1 MGVRKER
8 AAGTEAALKEAARAL
23 FLERGYAQTKI
34 TDITKAAGRS
44 TGSFYEHF
52 AGKDELLDALLADMG
67 AQVDAAVGVGDQ
79 VPEVGDQAL
88 EAGDRAPGHPHAH
101 PREHDLADRAQLR
114 THVAATWGV
123 FRDHL
128 PVVVALFQKSMAEP
142 PGSGRAWRRL
152 LADTV
157 PLREHLAYM
166 CEQGRELPG
175 DPELVAA
182 AMGAMI
188 SMLGYAAMT
197 GGARLDDDEVVET
210 LTALLH
216 RGLAG

>member
-67 AQVDAAVGVGDQ
+67 AQVDL
-79 VPEVGDQAL
+79 EVGAHD
-88 EAGDRAPGHPHAH
+88 H
-101 PREHDLADRAQLR
+101 PRDHDLADRDQLR
-114 THVAATWGV
+114 THVAVTWRV

-142 PGSGRAWRRL
+142 PGSGQAWGRL
-152 LADTV
+152 QGDTA
-157 PLREHLAYM
+157 PLREHLEYM
-166 CEQGRELPG
+166 REQGRQLPG

-197 GGARLDDDEVVET
+197 GGAGLDDDQVVET
-210 LTALLH
+210 LTTLLH

>member
-1 MGVRKER
+1 MGTGIAVGVRKER
-8 AAGTEAALKEAARAL
+8 AAGTEAALKEAARVL

-67 AQVDAAVGVGDQ
+67 AQVDL
-79 VPEVGDQAL
+79 EVGAHD
-88 EAGDRAPGHPHAH
+88 H
-101 PREHDLADRAQLR
+101 PRDHDLADRDQLR
-114 THVAATWGV
+114 THVAVTWRV

-142 PGSGRAWRRL
+142 PGSGQAWGRL
-152 LADTV
+152 LGDTA
-157 PLREHLAYM
+157 PLREHLEYM
-166 CEQGRELPG
+166 REQGRQLPG

-197 GGARLDDDEVVET
+197 GGAGLDDDQVVET
-210 LTALLH
+210 LTTLLH

>member
-1 MGVRKER
+1 MGAGIAVGVRKER
-8 AAGTEAALKEAARAL
+8 AAGTEVALKEAARAL

-67 AQVDAAVGVGDQ
+67 AQVDL
-79 VPEVGDQAL
+79 EVGAHD
-88 EAGDRAPGHPHAH
+88 H

-114 THVAATWGV
+114 THVAVAWGA

-142 PGSGRAWRRL
+142 PGSGQAWGRL
-152 LADTV
+152 LGDTA

-166 CEQGRELPG
+166 REQGRELPG
-175 DPELVAA
+175 DPALVAA

-197 GGARLDDDEVVET
+197 GGAGLDDDEVVET

>member
-1 MGVRKER
+1 MSARRRRQVGTGIAVGVRKER

-67 AQVDAAVGVGDQ
+67 AQVDV
-79 VPEVGDQAL
+79 EVGAHD
-88 EAGDRAPGHPHAH
+88 H
-101 PREHDLADRAQLR
+101 PRDHDLADRAQLR
-114 THVAATWGV
+114 MHVAATWRV

-142 PGSGRAWRRL
+142 PGSGQVWGRL
-152 LADTV
+152 LGDTE

-166 CEQGRELPG
+166 REQGRELPG

-182 AMGAMI
+182 AIGAMI

-197 GGARLDDDEVVET
+197 GGAGLDDDEVVET

>member
-1 MGVRKER
+1 MGTGIAVGVRKER

-67 AQVDAAVGVGDQ
+67 AQVDE
-79 VPEVGDQAL
+79 EVGAHD
-88 EAGDRAPGHPHAH
+88 H

-114 THVAATWGV
+114 THVAVTWRV

-142 PGSGRAWRRL
+142 PGSGQVWGRL
-152 LADTV
+152 LGDTA

-166 CEQGRELPG
+166 REQGRELPG

-197 GGARLDDDEVVET
+197 GGAGLDDDEVVET
-210 LTALLH
+210 LTSLLH

>member
-1 MGVRKER
+1 MGTGIAVGVRKER

-67 AQVDAAVGVGDQ
+67 AQVDL
-79 VPEVGDQAL
+79 EVGAHD
-88 EAGDRAPGHPHAH
+88 H
-101 PREHDLADRAQLR
+101 PRDHDLADRDQLR
-114 THVAATWGV
+114 THVAVTWRV

-142 PGSGRAWRRL
+142 PGSGQAWGRL
-152 LADTV
+152 LGDTA
-157 PLREHLAYM
+157 PLRDHLEYM
-166 CEQGRELPG
+166 REQGRQLPG

-197 GGARLDDDEVVET
+197 GGAGLDDDQVVET
-210 LTALLH
+210 LTTLLH

>member
-1 MGVRKER
+1 MGTGIAVGVRKER

-67 AQVDAAVGVGDQ
+67 AQVDAAVGAD
-79 VPEVGDQAL
+79 D
-88 EAGDRAPGHPHAH
+88 H

-114 THVAATWGV
+114 THVAVAWDA

-142 PGSGRAWRRL
+142 PGSGRAWGGL
-152 LADTV
+152 VEDTA

-166 CEQGRELPG
+166 REQGRELPG

-182 AMGAMI
+182 AIGAMI

-197 GGARLDDDEVVET
+197 GGAGLDDDEVVEM

>member
-67 AQVDAAVGVGDQ
+67 AQVDL
-79 VPEVGDQAL
+79 EVGAHD
-88 EAGDRAPGHPHAH
+88 H

-114 THVAATWGV
+114 MHVAVAWDA

-142 PGSGRAWRRL
+142 PGSGQVWRRL
-152 LADTV
+152 LGDTA

-166 CEQGRELPG
+166 REQGCDLPG

-188 SMLGYAAMT
+188 SMLGYAALT
-197 GGARLDDDEVVET
+197 GGAGLDDDEVVET

>member
-1 MGVRKER
+1 MGTGIAVGVRKER
-8 AAGTEAALKEAARAL
+8 AAGTEAALKGAARAL

-67 AQVDAAVGVGDQ
+67 AQVDL
-79 VPEVGDQAL
+79 EVGAHD
-88 EAGDRAPGHPHAH
+88 H
-101 PREHDLADRAQLR
+101 PRDHDLADRDQLR
-114 THVAATWGV
+114 THVAVTWRV

-142 PGSGRAWRRL
+142 PGSGQAWGRL
-152 LADTV
+152 LGDTA
-157 PLREHLAYM
+157 PLREHLEYM
-166 CEQGRELPG
+166 REQGRQLPG

-197 GGARLDDDEVVET
+197 GGAGLDDDQVVET
-210 LTALLH
+210 LTTLLH

>member
-1 MGVRKER
+1 MGTGIAVGVRKER

-23 FLERGYAQTKI
+23 FLERGYTQTKI

-67 AQVDAAVGVGDQ
+67 AQVDL
-79 VPEVGDQAL
+79 EVGAHD
-88 EAGDRAPGHPHAH
+88 H
-101 PREHDLADRAQLR
+101 PRDHDLADRDQLR
-114 THVAATWGV
+114 THVAVTWRV

-142 PGSGRAWRRL
+142 PGSGQAWGRL
-152 LADTV
+152 LGDTA
-157 PLREHLAYM
+157 PLREHLEYM
-166 CEQGRELPG
+166 REQGRQLPG

-197 GGARLDDDEVVET
+197 GGAGLDDDQVVET
-210 LTALLH
+210 LTTLLH

>member
-1 MGVRKER
+1 MGTGIAVGVRKER

-67 AQVDAAVGVGDQ
+67 AQVDV
-79 VPEVGDQAL
+79 EVGAHDHL
-88 EAGDRAPGHPHAH
+88 HGH

-114 THVAATWGV
+114 THVAAAWGV

-142 PGSGRAWRRL
+142 PGSGQVWGRL
-152 LADTV
+152 LGDTA

-166 CEQGRELPG
+166 REQGRELPG

-197 GGARLDDDEVVET
+197 GGAGLDDDEVVET
-210 LTALLH
+210 LTSLLH

>member
-8 AAGTEAALKEAARAL
+8 AAGTEAALKEAARVL

-52 AGKDELLDALLADMG
+52 AGKEELLDALLADMG
-67 AQVDAAVGVGDQ
+67 AQVDL
-79 VPEVGDQAL
+79 EVGAHD
-88 EAGDRAPGHPHAH
+88 H

-114 THVAATWGV
+114 THVAVAWAA

-142 PGSGRAWRRL
+142 PGSGQVWGRL
-152 LADTV
+152 LGDTA

-166 CEQGRELPG
+166 REQGRELPG

-188 SMLGYAAMT
+188 SMLGYAALA
-197 GGARLDDDEVVET
+197 GGAGLDDDEVVET

-216 RGLAG
+216 GGLVG

>member
-1 MGVRKER
+1 MGAGIAVGVRKER

-23 FLERGYAQTKI
+23 FLERGYTQTKI

-67 AQVDAAVGVGDQ
+67 AQVDL
-79 VPEVGDQAL
+79 EVGAHD
-88 EAGDRAPGHPHAH
+88 H

-114 THVAATWGV
+114 THIAVAWSA

-142 PGSGRAWRRL
+142 PGSGQVWGRL
-152 LADTV
+152 LGDTA

-166 CEQGRELPG
+166 REQGRELPG

-197 GGARLDDDEVVET
+197 GGAGLDDDEVVEM

>member
-8 AAGTEAALKEAARAL
+8 AAGTEAALKEAARVL

-67 AQVDAAVGVGDQ
+67 AQVDL
-79 VPEVGDQAL
+79 EVGAHD
-88 EAGDRAPGHPHAH
+88 H
-101 PREHDLADRAQLR
+101 PRDHDLADRDQLR
-114 THVAATWGV
+114 THVAVTWRV

-142 PGSGRAWRRL
+142 PGSGQAWGRL
-152 LADTV
+152 LGDTA
-157 PLREHLAYM
+157 PLREHLEYM
-166 CEQGRELPG
+166 REQGRQLPG

-197 GGARLDDDEVVET
+197 GGAGLDDDQVVET
-210 LTALLH
+210 LTTLLH

>member
-1 MGVRKER
+1 MGTGIAVGVRKER

-67 AQVDAAVGVGDQ
+67 AQVDM
-79 VPEVGDQAL
+79 EVGAHD
-88 EAGDRAPGHPHAH
+88 H
-101 PREHDLADRAQLR
+101 PRDHDLADREQLR
-114 THVAATWGV
+114 THVAVTWRV

-142 PGSGRAWRRL
+142 PGSGQAWGRL
-152 LADTV
+152 LGDTE

-166 CEQGRELPG
+166 REQGRELPG

-197 GGARLDDDEVVET
+197 GGAGLDDDEVVET

>member
-67 AQVDAAVGVGDQ
+67 AQVDV
-79 VPEVGDQAL
+79 EVGAHD
-88 EAGDRAPGHPHAH
+88 H

-114 THVAATWGV
+114 THVAATWRI

-142 PGSGRAWRRL
+142 PGAGQAWERL
-152 LADTV
+152 TGDTA

-166 CEQGRELPG
+166 REQGRELPG

-197 GGARLDDDEVVET
+197 GGAGLDDDEVVET

>member
-1 MGVRKER
+1 MGTGIAVGVRKER

-52 AGKDELLDALLADMG
+52 AGKDELLDALLTDMG
-67 AQVDAAVGVGDQ
+67 AQVDL
-79 VPEVGDQAL
+79 EVGAHD
-88 EAGDRAPGHPHAH
+88 H
-101 PREHDLADRAQLR
+101 PRDHDLADRDQLR
-114 THVAATWGV
+114 THVAVTWRV

-142 PGSGRAWRRL
+142 PGSGQAWGRL
-152 LADTV
+152 LGDTA
-157 PLREHLAYM
+157 PLREHLEYM
-166 CEQGRELPG
+166 REQGRQLPG

-197 GGARLDDDEVVET
+197 GGAGLDDDQVVET
-210 LTALLH
+210 LTTLLH

>member
-52 AGKDELLDALLADMG
+52 AGKDELLDALLADME
-67 AQVDAAVGVGDQ
+67 AQVDE
-79 VPEVGDQAL
+79 EVGAHD
-88 EAGDRAPGHPHAH
+88 H
-101 PREHDLADRAQLR
+101 PREHDLADREQLR
-114 THVAATWGV
+114 THVAVTWRV

-142 PGSGRAWRRL
+142 PGSGQAWGRL
-152 LADTV
+152 LGDTA

-166 CEQGRELPG
+166 SEQGRELPG

-197 GGARLDDDEVVET
+197 GGAGLDDDEVVET

>member
-1 MGVRKER
+1 MGTGIAVGVRKER

-23 FLERGYAQTKI
+23 FLEHGYAQTKI

-67 AQVDAAVGVGDQ
+67 AQVDL
-79 VPEVGDQAL
+79 EVGAHD
-88 EAGDRAPGHPHAH
+88 H
-101 PREHDLADRAQLR
+101 PREHDLSDRAQLR
-114 THVAATWGV
+114 MHIAVAWGA

-142 PGSGRAWRRL
+142 PGSGQAWGRL
-152 LADTV
+152 LGDTA

-166 CEQGRELPG
+166 REQGRELPG

-197 GGARLDDDEVVET
+197 GGAGLDDDEVVEM
-210 LTALLH
+210 LTGLLH

>member
-52 AGKDELLDALLADMG
+52 AGKDELLDALLVDMG
-67 AQVDAAVGVGDQ
+67 AQVDL
-79 VPEVGDQAL
+79 EVGAHD
-88 EAGDRAPGHPHAH
+88 H
-101 PREHDLADRAQLR
+101 PRDHDLADRDQLR
-114 THVAATWGV
+114 THVAVTWRV

-142 PGSGRAWRRL
+142 PGSGQAWGRL
-152 LADTV
+152 LGDTA
-157 PLREHLAYM
+157 PLREHLEYM
-166 CEQGRELPG
+166 REQGRQLPG

-197 GGARLDDDEVVET
+197 GGAGLDDDQVVET
-210 LTALLH
+210 LTTLLH

>member
-67 AQVDAAVGVGDQ
+67 AQVDV
-79 VPEVGDQAL
+79 EVGAHD
-88 EAGDRAPGHPHAH
+88 H
-101 PREHDLADRAQLR
+101 PREHDLADRTQLR

-142 PGSGRAWRRL
+142 PGSGQVWGRL
-152 LADTV
+152 LGDTA

-166 CEQGRELPG
+166 REQGRELPG

-197 GGARLDDDEVVET
+197 GGAGLDDDEVVET
-210 LTALLH
+210 LTSLLH

>member
-1 MGVRKER
+1 MGVRKDR
-8 AAGTEAALKEAARAL
+8 AAGTEAALKEAARAV
-23 FLERGYAQTKI
+23 FLERGYTQTKI

-52 AGKDELLDALLADMG
+52 AGKDELLNALLADMG
-67 AQVDAAVGVGDQ
+67 AQVDEAVGVD
-79 VPEVGDQAL
+79 D
-88 EAGDRAPGHPHAH
+88 H
-101 PREHDLADRAQLR
+101 PRDHDLADRAQLR

-142 PGSGRAWRRL
+142 PRSGQAWERL
-152 LADTV
+152 VGDTA
-157 PLREHLAYM
+157 PLREHLEYM
-166 CEQGRELPG
+166 RERGQPVPG

-182 AMGAMI
+182 AMGAMV

-197 GGARLDDDEVVET
+197 SGVAFDDDEVVDT

>member
-8 AAGTEAALKEAARAL
+8 AAGTEAALKEAAREL

-34 TDITKAAGRS
+34 TDITRAAGRS

-52 AGKDELLDALLADMG
+52 AGKDELLNALLADMG
-67 AQVDAAVGVGDQ
+67 AHVDAAVGAEG
-79 VPEVGDQAL
+79 
-88 EAGDRAPGHPHAH
+88 H
-101 PREHDLADRAQLR
+101 PREHDLADREQLR
-114 THVAATWGV
+114 VHVAATWSV

-128 PVVVALFQKSMAEP
+128 PVVAALFQKSMTAP
-142 PGSGRAWRRL
+142 PGSGLVWEQL
-152 LADTV
+152 LRDTA

-166 CEQGRELPG
+166 REQGRELPG
-175 DPELVAA
+175 EPELVAA

-197 GGARLDDDEVVET
+197 GGAAPDDADVVDT
-210 LTALLH
+210 LTSLLL

>member
-67 AQVDAAVGVGDQ
+67 AQVDL
-79 VPEVGDQAL
+79 EVGAHD
-88 EAGDRAPGHPHAH
+88 H
-101 PREHDLADRAQLR
+101 PRDHDLADRDQLR
-114 THVAATWGV
+114 THVAVTWRV

-142 PGSGRAWRRL
+142 PGSGQAWGRL
-152 LADTV
+152 LGDTA
-157 PLREHLAYM
+157 PLREHLEYM
-166 CEQGRELPG
+166 REQGRQLPG

-197 GGARLDDDEVVET
+197 GGAGLDDDRVVET
-210 LTALLH
+210 LTTLLH

>member
-1 MGVRKER
+1 MGTGIAVGVRKER

-52 AGKDELLDALLADMG
+52 AGKDELLDALLVDMG
-67 AQVDAAVGVGDQ
+67 AQVDL
-79 VPEVGDQAL
+79 EVGAHD
-88 EAGDRAPGHPHAH
+88 H
-101 PREHDLADRAQLR
+101 PRDHDLADRDQLR
-114 THVAATWGV
+114 THVAVTWRV

-142 PGSGRAWRRL
+142 PGSGQAWGRL
-152 LADTV
+152 LGDTA
-157 PLREHLAYM
+157 PLREHLEYM
-166 CEQGRELPG
+166 REQGRQLPG

-197 GGARLDDDEVVET
+197 GGAGLDDDQVVET
-210 LTALLH
+210 LTTLLH

>member
-67 AQVDAAVGVGDQ
+67 AQVDV
-79 VPEVGDQAL
+79 EVGAHD
-88 EAGDRAPGHPHAH
+88 H

-114 THVAATWGV
+114 THVAATWRI

-142 PGSGRAWRRL
+142 PGSGQAWGRL
-152 LADTV
+152 LGDTA

-166 CEQGRELPG
+166 REQGRELPG

-197 GGARLDDDEVVET
+197 GGAGLDDDEVVET
-210 LTALLH
+210 LTSLLH

>member
-1 MGVRKER
+1 MGIAVGVRKER

-52 AGKDELLDALLADMG
+52 AGKDELLDALLADME
-67 AQVDAAVGVGDQ
+67 AQVDE
-79 VPEVGDQAL
+79 EVGAHD
-88 EAGDRAPGHPHAH
+88 H
-101 PREHDLADRAQLR
+101 PREHDLADREQLR
-114 THVAATWGV
+114 THVAVTWRV

-142 PGSGRAWRRL
+142 PGSGQAWGRL
-152 LADTV
+152 LGDTA

-166 CEQGRELPG
+166 SEQGRELPG

-197 GGARLDDDEVVET
+197 GGAGLDDDEVVET

>member
-79 VPEVGDQAL
+79 VHGRPQ
-88 EAGDRAPGHPHAH
+88 AH

-114 THVAATWGV
+114 THVAVTWGV

-142 PGSGRAWRRL
+142 PGSGRAWGRL
-152 LADTV
+152 LADTA

-166 CEQGRELPG
+166 REQGRELPG

-197 GGARLDDDEVVET
+197 GGAGLDDDEVVET

>member
-67 AQVDAAVGVGDQ
+67 AQVDA
-79 VPEVGDQAL
+79 EVGAHD
-88 EAGDRAPGHPHAH
+88 H

-142 PGSGRAWRRL
+142 PGSGQAWGRL
-152 LADTV
+152 LADTA

-166 CEQGRELPG
+166 RERGRELPG

-197 GGARLDDDEVVET
+197 GGAGLDDDEVVET

>member
-1 MGVRKER
+1 MGTGIAVGVRKER

-67 AQVDAAVGVGDQ
+67 AQVDV
-79 VPEVGDQAL
+79 EVGAHD
-88 EAGDRAPGHPHAH
+88 H
-101 PREHDLADRAQLR
+101 PRDHDLADRAQLR
-114 THVAATWGV
+114 MHVAATWRV
-123 FRDHL
+123 FRGHL

-142 PGSGRAWRRL
+142 PGSGQVWGRL
-152 LADTV
+152 LGDTE

-166 CEQGRELPG
+166 REQGRELPG

-182 AMGAMI
+182 AIGAMI

-197 GGARLDDDEVVET
+197 GGAGLDDDEVVET

>member
-1 MGVRKER
+1 MGTGIAVGVRKER

-67 AQVDAAVGVGDQ
+67 AQVDL
-79 VPEVGDQAL
+79 EVGAHD
-88 EAGDRAPGHPHAH
+88 H
-101 PREHDLADRAQLR
+101 PRDHDLADRDQLR
-114 THVAATWGV
+114 THVAVTWRV

-142 PGSGRAWRRL
+142 PGSGQAWGRL
-152 LADTV
+152 LGDTA
-157 PLREHLAYM
+157 PLREHLEYM
-166 CEQGRELPG
+166 REQGRQLPG

-197 GGARLDDDEVVET
+197 GGAGLDDDQVVET

>member
-1 MGVRKER
+1 MGTGIAVGVRKER
-8 AAGTEAALKEAARAL
+8 AAGTEAALKGAARAL

-67 AQVDAAVGVGDQ
+67 AQVDM
-79 VPEVGDQAL
+79 EVGAHD
-88 EAGDRAPGHPHAH
+88 H
-101 PREHDLADRAQLR
+101 PRDHDLADREQLR
-114 THVAATWGV
+114 THVAVTWRV

-142 PGSGRAWRRL
+142 PGSGQAWGRL
-152 LADTV
+152 LGDTA

-166 CEQGRELPG
+166 REQGRELPG

-197 GGARLDDDEVVET
+197 GGAGLDDDEVVET

>member
-52 AGKDELLDALLADMG
+52 AGKDELLGALLADME
-67 AQVDAAVGVGDQ
+67 AQVDV
-79 VPEVGDQAL
+79 EVGAHD
-88 EAGDRAPGHPHAH
+88 H

-114 THVAATWGV
+114 THVAATWRV

-142 PGSGRAWRRL
+142 PGSGQAWGRL
-152 LADTV
+152 LADTA

-166 CEQGRELPG
+166 RERGRELPG
-175 DPELVAA
+175 DPALVAA

-197 GGARLDDDEVVET
+197 GGAALDDDEVVET

>member
-1 MGVRKER
+1 MGAGIAVGVRKER

-23 FLERGYAQTKI
+23 FLERGYTQTKI

-52 AGKDELLDALLADMG
+52 AGKGELLDALLADMG
-67 AQVDAAVGVGDQ
+67 AQVDLAVGAHD
-79 VPEVGDQAL
+79 
-88 EAGDRAPGHPHAH
+88 H

-114 THVAATWGV
+114 THIAVAWSA

-142 PGSGRAWRRL
+142 PGSGQVWGRL
-152 LADTV
+152 LGDTA

-166 CEQGRELPG
+166 REQGRELPG

-197 GGARLDDDEVVET
+197 GGVGLDDDEVVEM